1 MTTMF
6 FPVELIQMLG
16 LRVMLTN
23 KTWALAWLISTG
35 RLELGS
41 IELEHIALH
50 VLSLHGVLLS
60 LPFPQ
65 EHGSYK
71 ETISKFTHW
80 NEIQTLQVVLALVSI
95 FCTEATY
102 MENKLFPLEIV
113 PFILS
118 KCHTGEYACSVG

>member
-1 MTTMF
+1 MVLFISPKNKSYLAPREMTTMF

-65 EHGSYK
+65 EH
-71 ETISKFTHW
+71 
-80 NEIQTLQVVLALVSI
+80 
-95 FCTEATY
+95 
-102 MENKLFPLEIV
+102 
-113 PFILS
+113 
-118 KCHTGEYACSVG
+118 